1 MCRLT
6 QAVSGASLT
15 LRDDGR
21 AHCNPTR
28 GGRRGWRFL
37 RRKISLLMRQNPPV
51 VYKRTCLH
59 DMSWFGRG
67 AAPPQ
72 NAQLENAKIE
82 MEMMT
87 DLFNK
92 RQRGV
97 FMIEDSSCFIVAV

>member
-1 MCRLT
+1 MT
-6 QAVSGASLT
+6 GFKASY
-15 LRDDGR
+15 
-21 AHCNPTR
+21 
-28 GGRRGWRFL
+28 
-37 RRKISLLMRQNPPV
+37 SSEPV
-51 VYKRTCLH
+51 H
-59 DMSWFGRG
+59 IMSWFGRG

>member
-1 MCRLT
+1 
-6 QAVSGASLT
+6 
-15 LRDDGR
+15 
-21 AHCNPTR
+21 
-28 GGRRGWRFL
+28 
-37 RRKISLLMRQNPPV
+37 
-51 VYKRTCLH
+51 
-59 DMSWFGRG
+59 MSWFGRG

-87 DLFNK
+87 DLYNK